1 MENEQSIVYV
11 FASLK
16 EHGNGPSGG
25 FFKKEFLRHS
35 SVLYVE
41 YPLKGPKCKEGT
53 NEEVS

>member
-1 MENEQSIVYV
+1 MENEQFIVYV

-16 EHGNGPSGG
+16 EHGNRPSGG
-25 FFKKEFLRHS
+25 FFEKEFLGYS